1 MFTGIIEELGTIRKV
16 GPGNLELAAHT
27 VLEGT
32 KLGDSIA
39 VNGVCLTVTA
49 LSPTGFTAD
58 VMPETFRRTGLGGLH
73 PGSQV
78 NLERA
83 MAADGRFGGHI
94 VTGHI
99 DGTGTVR
106 SLRREGNAV
115 WVTISAS
122 PELLAGIVEKGSIAI
137 DGISLTVAAVTD
149 QDFSVSIIPHT
160 GAQTTLLDRKAGD
173 TVNLE
178 TDILGKY
185 VARLL
190 GREAPKS
197 SGGGSQS
204 WTGTLVQVEK
214 YDGPLELVPDKECPV
229 VMPVGVE

>member
-1 MFTGIIEELGTIRKV
+1 MFTGIIEELGTIRRV
-16 GPGNLELAAHT
+16 GPGSLELAAHT

-49 LSPTGFTAD
+49 LSPAGFTAD

-99 DGTGTVR
+99 DGTGTVT

-115 WVTISAS
+115 WVTISAP
-122 PELLAGIVEKGSIAI
+122 PELLSGIVEKGSIAM

-149 QDFSVSIIPHT
+149 RDFSVSIIPHT
-160 GAQTTLLDRKAGD
+160 GGHTTLLDRKAGD

-190 GREAPKS
+190 GREAPKP
-197 SGGGSQS
+197 SGITMEFLAQHGF
-204 WTGTLVQVEK
+204 
-214 YDGPLELVPDKECPV
+214 
-229 VMPVGVE
+229 

>member
-1 MFTGIIEELGTIRKV
+1 MFTGIIEELGTVRKV
-16 GPGNLELAAHT
+16 GAGSLELAART

-49 LSPTGFTAD
+49 LSPAGFTAD

-99 DGTGTVR
+99 DGTGTVT

-115 WVTISAS
+115 WVTISAA
-122 PELLAGIVEKGSIAI
+122 PELLSGIVEKGSIAI

-149 QDFSVSIIPHT
+149 RDFSVSIIPHT

-190 GREAPKS
+190 GKEPSKP
-197 SGGGSQS
+197 SGITMEFLAQHGF
-204 WTGTLVQVEK
+204 
-214 YDGPLELVPDKECPV
+214 
-229 VMPVGVE
+229 

>member
-1 MFTGIIEELGTIRKV
+1 
-16 GPGNLELAAHT
+16 
-27 VLEGT
+27 
-32 KLGDSIA
+32 
-39 VNGVCLTVTA
+39 
-49 LSPTGFTAD
+49 
-58 VMPETFRRTGLGGLH
+58 MPETFRRTGLGGLH

-83 MAADGRFGGHI
+83 IAADGRFGGHI

-99 DGTGTVR
+99 DGTGTVT

-115 WVTISAS
+115 WVTISAA
-122 PELLAGIVEKGSIAI
+122 PELLSGIVEKGSIAI

-149 QDFSVSIIPHT
+149 RDFSVSIIPHT

-190 GREAPKS
+190 GREAPKP
-197 SGGGSQS
+197 SGITMEFLAQHGF
-204 WTGTLVQVEK
+204 
-214 YDGPLELVPDKECPV
+214 
-229 VMPVGVE
+229 